1 MDSSM
6 LVQMMEYIP
15 DPVQFVLDKPM
26 VDSPGSVYNYGDGAS
41 HGSISRR
48 MGLSLPGS
56 RDLVQQT
63 YWLYAI
69 AALLLVAV
77 VLGGVAYSQNAN
89 EQEVHVPESLKAT
102 VARLQQAEVV
112 FLPAS
117 RQLVP
122 GRRIV
127 GATIRTRD
135 LDALQRVL
143 SDASWSVPA
152 VVPTTNG
159 RSMFVPPSTAHG
171 IWLEFRQEQGG

>member
-1 MDSSM
+1 MVTA
-6 LVQMMEYIP
+6 LHTG
-15 DPVQFVLDKPM
+15 QFHGEWV
-26 VDSPGSVYNYGDGAS
+26 SVYRVAGTWYSKPIGYMRS
-41 HGSISRR
+41 PRSCWSRW
-48 MGLSLPGS
+48 S
-56 RDLVQQT
+56 
-63 YWLYAI
+63 WAE
-69 AALLLVAV
+69 LLIRRTP
-77 VLGGVAYSQNAN
+77 N
-89 EQEVHVPESLKAT
+89 EQDVHVPESLKAT